1 LNPANGNLVVTLRP
15 PRSGPFDPVPQLTYN
30 SRAADQAIQYGYGWA
45 EVFNPVVSLV
55 SATEVHLINGV
66 GAVHPYRDKDSL
78 GRYLAP
84 AGASNALAT
93 VAGGGWV
100 ETRPDG
106 FQRRY
111 DSTGSLSRLVSP
123 AGRIWTVQHSGDL
136 VTSIQSPIGTRTTY
150 GYDGSDRLRS
160 IQDSSGRRT
169 TVTINANWDLTEWI
183 RPDGTII
190 TFVYDMSHKLR
201 AIVDPE
207 GHSASY
213 EYDCL
218 RRASSIETPAGD
230 LYTYTYGL
238 ANAVIEP
245 SGQRTTLEFDAQR
258 NSQAVINPLGAR
270 QTFVWDQGR
279 LVAGVDALGNRT
291 TLAYVTTSS
300 RVEQLEA
307 IVNPLGSRFTFTYNA
322 AGRVQRI
329 LGWTGQCDDVDLG
342 CLPKPDGGD
351 RCAGLPAHSHL

>member
-1 LNPANGNLVVTLRP
+1 MDRMTYWDAGPMPGGSGCGCGSGGGCSCGGSCEPVCDLPGIDQAQQAIKSLRPLMSPAIPQPPQGPAHLNPANGNLVVTLRP

-258 NSQAVINPLGAR
+258 KPH
-270 QTFVWDQGR
+270 D
-279 LVAGVDALGNRT
+279 AGL
-291 TLAYVTTSS
+291 
-300 RVEQLEA
+300 
-307 IVNPLGSRFTFTYNA
+307 
-322 AGRVQRI
+322 
-329 LGWTGQCDDVDLG
+329 CDDFQ
-342 CLPKPDGGD
+342 PS
-351 RCAGLPAHSHL
+351 RAT